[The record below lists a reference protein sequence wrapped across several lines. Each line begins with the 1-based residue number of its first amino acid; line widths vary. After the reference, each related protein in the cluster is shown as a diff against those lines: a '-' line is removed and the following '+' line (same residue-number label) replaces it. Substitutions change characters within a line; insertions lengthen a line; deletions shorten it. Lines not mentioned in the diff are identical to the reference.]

1 MPLEDFIKESAGKW
15 MDGDGPESDTVI
27 SSRVRL
33 ARNLSEIPFPYL
45 MSKEDSEEITKK
57 VNKVLQENSPNE
69 FELVTMRDL
78 SFLARKALVEKHL
91 ISPSLADND
100 NGAAIIRYDEVV
112 SIMVN
117 EEDHLRIQTLF
128 SGQQLEK
135 AWQLCNK
142 IDDILEARLNYAF
155 SEQMG
160 YLTSCPTN
168 VGTGIRVSVMVHLPA
183 LIMTGQLN
191 RIFSTISQVG
201 LTVRGLYGEGT
212 QAIGNI
218 YQISNQITLGQTESE
233 IIENLNGVTKQ
244 IIEQERAVREVL
256 LKERKAKLCD
266 KIGRSYG
273 IISNAYIISSEE
285 AIQLLSDVR
294 LGVELGLLENINL
307 KMLNELMILIR
318 SAYLQELAGKELSPY
333 ERDVRRAEIIRNRFA
348 ELDLGGV

>member
-1 MPLEDFIKESAGKW
+1 MPLEDFIKQSAGKW

-45 MSKEDSEEITKK
+45 MSKEDSEKIIKK
-57 VNKVLQENSPNE
+57 VNKVVQENSSNE
-69 FELVTMRDL
+69 FELVSMRNL
-78 SFLARKALVEKHL
+78 SSLGRGALVEKHL

-100 NGAAIIRYDEVV
+100 NGAVIIRDDEVV

-117 EEDHLRIQTLF
+117 EEDHLRIQALF

-135 AWQLCNK
+135 AWELCNT
-142 IDDILEARLNYAF
+142 IDDTLEEQLNYAF
-155 SEQMG
+155 SEQTG
-160 YLTSCPTN
+160 YLTACPTN
-168 VGTGIRVSVMVHLPA
+168 AGTGIRVSVMVHLPA
-183 LIMTGQLN
+183 LIMTSQLN

-218 YQISNQITLGQTESE
+218 YQISNQITLGQTELE

-256 LKERKAKLCD
+256 LKERRTKLCD

-273 IISNAYIISSEE
+273 IIKNAHIISSEE
-285 AIQLLSDVR
+285 AMQLLSDVR
-294 LGVELGLLENINL
+294 LGVELGLLKNISL
-307 KMLNELMILIR
+307 KMINELTVLIR
-318 SAYLQELAGKELSPY
+318 PAYLQELAGKELSPY
-333 ERDVRRAEIIRNRFA
+333 ERDIRRAETIRNRFA
-348 ELDLGGV
+348 I

>member
-256 LKERKAKLCD
+256 
-266 KIGRSYG
+266 
-273 IISNAYIISSEE
+273 
-285 AIQLLSDVR
+285 
-294 LGVELGLLENINL
+294 
-307 KMLNELMILIR
+307 
-318 SAYLQELAGKELSPY
+318 
-333 ERDVRRAEIIRNRFA
+333 
-348 ELDLGGV
+348 